1 MPVAAEDSR
10 EAQSKF
16 VSVVVLRIVVSV
28 GYFWCRYGDA
38 GVRVV
43 DCGRGVRVGDGGAEP
58 DAPARVGSAVQ
69 GRGHRGGRPRGWG
82 AGATTSAVV
91 VFAGLFSS
99 SPPPAPCSC
108 LPRVLLPL

>member
-43 DCGRGVRVGDGGAEP
+43 DCGRGVRVG
-58 DAPARVGSAVQ
+58 SAVQ
-69 GRGHRGGRPRGWG
+69 GWGHRGGRPRGWG